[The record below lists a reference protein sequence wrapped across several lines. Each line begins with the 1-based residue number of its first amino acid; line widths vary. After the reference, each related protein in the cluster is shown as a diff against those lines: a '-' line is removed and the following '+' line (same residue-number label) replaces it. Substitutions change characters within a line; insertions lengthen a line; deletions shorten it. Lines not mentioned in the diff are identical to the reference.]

1 MSLITGY
8 ELVAVL
14 VFLGLLLLIVE
25 AFLPGMILGTLGVI
39 LLFASAGL
47 VFNNQGPVSGVVYSF
62 VMSLLVMVGFILW
75 FKLLHKTFL
84 GRLLILDKS
93 LAKGSNASGVNN
105 LQLTEMYIGRK
116 ALVCTPLRPSGKI
129 LIDGKRMDARARSQF
144 IDAGV
149 YVNVL
154 DVCANGFIVGPCLGE
169 APKLRNPRG
178 ISRVLNP

>member
-1 MSLITGY
+1 MWVITGY

-14 VFLGLLLLIVE
+14 AFLGLLLLIAE
-25 AFLPGMILGTLGVI
+25 AFLPGLILGIFGLL

-47 VFNNQGPVSGVVYSF
+47 VFNNQGPVYGVVYSF
-62 VMSLLVMVGFILW
+62 VMIVLVLVGFILW

-93 LAKGSNASGVNN
+93 LAKGSNAFGVNN
-105 LQLTEMYIGRK
+105 IQLAETYVGRR
-116 ALVCTPLRPSGKI
+116 ALVYTPLRPSGKI
-129 LIDGKRMDARARSQF
+129 LIDGKKMDARARSQF
-144 IDAGV
+144 IEAGV

-169 APKLRNPRG
+169 IPKPLNPRG
-178 ISRVLNP
+178 ISRVLNR